1 MLAMEL
7 SLDPS
12 ELELRGEF
20 GFERDFNDREARE
33 WMREN
38 WHKSV
43 VLAVVYVILVFGIQ
57 QFMKGRRAY
66 SLRTPLALWSLGLA
80 LLNGIAARRVWQHL
94 SFILATKGFR
104 HSVCSQ
110 SFYIHPISKLW
121 VYLFALSKLLELGD
135 TLFIVLRKKQLIFLH
150 WFHHVTSLV
159 ATWYGYKEMV
169 AGTGWLTVLNFS
181 VHAIMYSYYVL
192 RAAGFQVSRPVAMA
206 ITVTQILQ
214 MLGFVVMYALI
225 LFWMEE
231 EDKVCHTS
239 WAFGFLSFVLCL
251 SFLVLFCNLFLKTY
265 LGSTQKPKRR

>member
-1 MLAMEL
+1 
-7 SLDPS
+7 
-12 ELELRGEF
+12 
-20 GFERDFNDREARE
+20 
-33 WMREN
+33 
-38 WHKSV
+38 KSV
-43 VLAVVYVILVFGIQ
+43 FLAVAYVILVFGIQ

-80 LLNGIAARRVWQHL
+80 LLNGIAAQRVWQQL

-110 SFYIHPISKLW
+110 SFYVHPISKLW

-159 ATWYGYKEMV
+159 
-169 AGTGWLTVLNFS
+169 GTC
-181 VHAIMYSYYVL
+181 MYSYYVL

-206 ITVTQILQ
+206 ITVSQILQ

-239 WAFGFLSFVLCL
+239 WGFGFLSFMLCL

-265 LGSTQKPKRR
+265 LGSTQKPKG